1 MHTGH
6 QTSKQAGI
14 AAPRAIEIE
23 LLALDLT
30 SCTRCVGTLENIE
43 RAIDTVRPVLE
54 VTGAQVNVRR
64 LVIESEEQARQYRF
78 VTSPTVRING
88 KDIAF
93 ETLES
98 KCDSCTD
105 LCEFDEGTNCRVWRY
120 QGKEYT
126 EAPVGLI
133 VEALLH
139 EIGSSDRA
147 GGDGTSV
154 YEEVPENLR
163 RFFTSKSAKQPAG
176 TESCCP
182 STDQVTCC
190 APGEKA
196 VCCDTSEPGTCGCR

>member
-1 MHTGH
+1 MPTDH
-6 QTSKQAGI
+6 QTSQQAET
-14 AAPRAIEIE
+14 AAPRVIEIE

-30 SCTRCVGTLENIE
+30 SCTRCIGTLENIE

-54 VTGAQVNVRR
+54 VTGAQVNVRK
-64 LVIESEEQARQYRF
+64 LVIESEERARHSRF

-88 KDIAF
+88 KEIAF
-93 ETLES
+93 EALES

-105 LCEFDEGTNCRVWRY
+105 LCGCDEGTKCRVWRY

-139 EIGSSDRA
+139 ELSGSDRV
-147 GGDGTSV
+147 GGGTPV

-163 RFFTSKSAKQPAG
+163 RFFTSKAAKEPAG
-176 TESCCP
+176 TESCCR
-182 STDQVTCC
+182 STD
-190 APGEKA
+190 PP
-196 VCCDTSEPGTCGCR
+196 S